1 MKIIGRKKEQAD
13 FRTFYEL
20 QQPEFVAVYGRRR
33 VGKTFLIKEFFN
45 HKFTFYATGL
55 INAEK
60 QEQLNNF
67 NVSLGH
73 YAGVPYPQVSSWIE
87 AFRQLIHLLE
97 NNSKDKKKVIFID
110 EMPWLDTAK
119 SGFLTGLEFFWNS
132 WASSRPDIL
141 LIVCGSASSWVINK
155 LFRNK
160 GGLHNRVTRRMQI
173 LPFNLKDCEDYFLEK
188 KMGYTRRDIIEA
200 YMAFGGIPFY
210 LNMFEKGK
218 SVAQNI
224 DLLCFDE
231 NAPLKNEFDMLFA
244 VKSRLFQS

>member
-1 MKIIGRKKEQAD
+1 LFFLHLASYLRKLLAKSEIIYTFVANNFDMKIIGRKKEQED
-13 FRTFYEL
+13 FKTFLEL

-33 VGKTFLIKEFFN
+33 VGKTFLIKEFFSQ
-45 HKFTFYATGL
+45 KFAFYVTGL
-55 INAEK
+55 ANADK

-73 YAGVPYPQVSSWIE
+73 YAKTPYPQVSSWLD

-97 NNSKDKKKVIFID
+97 NHSKEKKKVVFID

-132 WASSRPDIL
+132 WASSRPDML
-141 LIVCGSASSWVINK
+141 LIVCGSANSWIINK

-173 LPFNLKDCEDYFLEK
+173 LPFTL
-188 KMGYTRRDIIEA
+188 
-200 YMAFGGIPFY
+200 
-210 LNMFEKGK
+210 
-218 SVAQNI
+218 
-224 DLLCFDE
+224 
-231 NAPLKNEFDMLFA
+231 
-244 VKSRLFQS
+244 